1 MIRILSECDPL
12 YGEPNL
18 SFLNEVTT
26 SVLNSQKITKAE
38 ITFIFASDALL
49 AELKSKYFNKDHY
62 TDVIAFRLNE
72 YNEKLVEGEIYISLP
87 RAKENAKIF
96 EQPYEKEITRLIVH
110 GCLHLI
116 GFKDDTKS
124 EKKTMTRLQFL
135 VLRLELCVLGSE
147 LLFLR

>member
-72 YNEKLVEGEIYISLP
+72 YNEKLVEGEIYISFP

-116 GFKDDTKS
+116 GFKDKTRV
-124 EKKTMTRLQFL
+124 EKKIMTRLEDDILNQTNW
-135 VLRLELCVLGSE
+135 ELI
-147 LLFLR
+147 FNN

>member
-12 YGEPNL
+12 YDEPNL
-18 SFLNEVTT
+18 SYLNEVTT

-38 ITFIFASDALL
+38 ITFIFASDELL

-96 EQPYEKEITRLIVH
+96 EQPYEKEITRLIK
-110 GCLHLI
+110 
-116 GFKDDTKS
+116 FS
-124 EKKTMTRLQFL
+124 AAF
-135 VLRLELCVLGSE
+135 S
-147 LLFLR
+147 LFI

>member
-38 ITFIFASDALL
+38 ITFIFASDELL

-116 GFKDDTKS
+116 GFKDKTRV
-124 EKKTMTRLQFL
+124 EKKIMTK
-135 VLRLELCVLGSE
+135 LEDDILNQTNWE
-147 LLFLR
+147 LIFNN

>member
-116 GFKDDTKS
+116 GFKDKTRV
-124 EKKTMTRLQFL
+124 EKKIMTRLEDDILNQTNW
-135 VLRLELCVLGSE
+135 ELI
-147 LLFLR
+147 FNN

>member
-116 GFKDDTKS
+116 GFKDKTRV
-124 EKKTMTRLQFL
+124 EKKIMTRLEDDILNQTNWKLIFNN
-135 VLRLELCVLGSE
+135 
-147 LLFLR
+147 

>member
-12 YGEPNL
+12 YDEPNL

-38 ITFIFASDALL
+38 ITFIFASDELL

-116 GFKDDTKS
+116 GFKDKTRV
-124 EKKTMTRLQFL
+124 EKKIMTRLEDDILNQTNW
-135 VLRLELCVLGSE
+135 ELI
-147 LLFLR
+147 FNN